1 MTPVW
6 PKKMVQNHLK
16 WVRFGKFD
24 LDPKTFDLDP
34 NKFDLDSIRWCK
46 TFDLAQGKNNP
57 APKEFFWRFF
67 FGWKKFD
74 SIQKFRLKSSMG
86 CKSSTSIQKSSTS
99 IRIDLEPA
107 FEQGQPCG
115 CVWES
120 WQISERWL
128 FFQQQLRL
136 SELHKTTGQ
145 HQQAHSLYEALS
157 ANEQHSRHRL
167 NRRRALLLSKTGSVA
182 FSVCPV
188 CNCTVKGNFFT
199 RVIKKTGAGGARE
212 NFLRFSKSVKALE
225 KGCQTSK
232 AANGSIEFNSIGTVQ
247 SSIQFNRKTPVQFNS
262 IQYWTLSFVRF
273 LSTFLSKASQNSIVN
288 FNVVEWG
295 DWPEQLS
302 KRMLFFR
309 L

>member
-1 MTPVW
+1 MSTFRKVRPRSENVR
-6 PKKMVQNHLK
+6 PRSEQVRPRFDSMVQN
-16 WVRFGKFD
+16 VRSGSRKKKPGAKGICFGD
-24 LDPKTFDLDP
+24 
-34 NKFDLDSIRWCK
+34 C
-46 TFDLAQGKNNP
+46 
-57 APKEFFWRFF
+57 F

-74 SIQKFRLKSSMG
+74 SIQTFRPRLKRSMG

-167 NRRRALLLSKTGSVA
+167 NRRRALLLSKTGSVELAVA

-188 CNCTVKGNFFT
+188 CNCTVKGKFFT
-199 RVIKKTGAGGARE
+199 RVIKKPAPEAPEKIFCG
-212 NFLRFSKSVKALE
+212 FPKA
-225 KGCQTSK
+225 
-232 AANGSIEFNSIGTVQ
+232 
-247 SSIQFNRKTPVQFNS
+247 
-262 IQYWTLSFVRF
+262 
-273 LSTFLSKASQNSIVN
+273 
-288 FNVVEWG
+288 
-295 DWPEQLS
+295 
-302 KRMLFFR
+302 
-309 L
+309 